1 MVEHSP
7 ILIGK
12 KVRTYARRRVNVS
25 LGACGSWFLVAFISS
40 LKYLGTASSAKS
52 ENRKRV
58 VLGLRFVATI

>member
-1 MVEHSP
+1 M
-7 ILIGK
+7 
-12 KVRTYARRRVNVS
+12 S
-25 LGACGSWFLVAFISS
+25 LGACGIWFLVAFISS